1 MLIMEQSFGM
11 DQLERIAKKLAELV
25 NSHHLFTFE
34 GDLGAGKTIL
44 VKALCEQLGVK
55 DKVASPTYSLVN
67 QYEGNLNGK
76 SFPVHHIDLYRLES
90 AEEAYHAGIEEI
102 LQSPGI
108 CLVEWP
114 QRLAMIGQ
122 ERRIAVRL
130 AMSSPSM
137 RQIWIDSHEN

>member
-1 MLIMEQSFGM
+1 MLILEQAFGL
-11 DQLERIAKKLAELV
+11 DQLELIAKKLAELV

-34 GDLGAGKTIL
+34 GDLGAGKTTL
-44 VKALCEQLGVK
+44 VKAFCEQLGVK

-67 QYEGNLNGK
+67 QYAGSMNGK
-76 SFPVHHIDLYRLES
+76 QFPVYHIDLYRLDS

-102 LQSPGI
+102 LQSREI

-114 QRLAMIGQ
+114 QRLGMIAE

-130 AMSSPSM
+130 AMSSSSM